1 MPKSGETDSRARRPR
16 PPSALH
22 CWAWEHSL
30 ALFLHR
36 VLSCLSLSAPPPLSP
51 LRPPV
56 NRRLDHWVYAADC
69 RMLGSITDPS
79 QLHPH
84 HLSLA
89 YGAGSMGMGL
99 SGGAVPSSPM
109 APPMTPAVAAGY
121 YAGAGA
127 GVGLPPMTPAPPL
140 RERRRSLP
148 SPKPEG
154 FATSERAGTAFGF
167 GSSVPPSPSTGATTA
182 PFTLGSAVG
191 GGAQGLNNTMA
202 PPLAGSTLTAGS
214 SAVVAGSS
222 PGFGGGGNMP
232 PPMSPLGL
240 LPLTASASLGAS
252 AGGGMMNG
260 LGLTG
265 GLPASALALGSVGV
279 AGLPGASPSLSR
291 RLTRRDKRKFNDVLG
306 ADGDDM
312 SETIDQ
318 QEAYYEKEYE
328 EKTKVKNINTVQI
341 GQYEIDCWYYSP
353 FPDEYRNEQKL
364 WFCPFCLKYAKS
376 ERNYIRHR
384 RECTW
389 KHPPGQEIYR
399 DTSNRISVFEVDG
412 DVFPLYCQNL
422 CLLSKLFI
430 DHKTLYYDVE
440 PFLFYILCEYDPG
453 TNLGPA
459 PSQNLSE
466 GQRQEIEGSI
476 QAAVGG
482 RVERDHRSTSSQAA
496 AAAAAASMDAGF
508 HLVAYFSKEKNSSES
523 YNVACILTYPQYQRK
538 GYGRFL
544 ISLSYELSKLEH
556 KTGTPERPLSDL
568 GKVSYMSYWQQ
579 VIVELLTGYVA
590 QMAPATEMA
599 SARSSAGGA
608 LSASNAALMVDST
621 GAATGA
627 NAVYENFI
635 TIAEI
640 ENITGMAK
648 LGQTETR
655 ADEREA
661 EQRAGVAAVHERC
674 ACHLTPCCSCC
685 LCCCVCV
692 FVDIDRTL
700 KKLDF
705 VRWVRGERVISV
717 TPRLLEQ
724 RRLQYCVQQPG
735 RAHSKYVH
743 FDPVRSTH
751 TTKQA
756 LCALLP

>member
-1 MPKSGETDSRARRPR
+1 
-16 PPSALH
+16 
-22 CWAWEHSL
+22 
-30 ALFLHR
+30 
-36 VLSCLSLSAPPPLSP
+36 
-51 LRPPV
+51 
-56 NRRLDHWVYAADC
+56 
-69 RMLGSITDPS
+69 MLGSITDPS

-89 YGAGSMGMGL
+89 YGAGPLGV
-99 SGGAVPSSPM
+99 GGAVPSSPM
-109 APPMTPAVAAGY
+109 APPMTPQVAAGY
-121 YAGAGA
+121 YASAGYLPQGVGAA
-127 GVGLPPMTPAPPL
+127 GLPPMTPAPPL

-167 GSSVPPSPSTGATTA
+167 GSSVPPSPSTGSTAA
-182 PFTLGSAVG
+182 PFTLGNSAA
-191 GGAQGLNNTMA
+191 GAAMGLNNTMA
-202 PPLAGSTLTAGS
+202 PPPLASAALGTA
-214 SAVVAGSS
+214 SAAGSS
-222 PGFGGGGNMP
+222 PGLGGGGSMP

-252 AGGGMMNG
+252 AGGGGMMNG

-265 GLPASALALGSVGV
+265 GLPASALALGSVS
-279 AGLPGASPSLSR
+279 ALPGASPSLSR

-306 ADGDDM
+306 GDGDDGM

-376 ERNYIRHR
+376 ERTYAKHR

-399 DTSNRISVFEVDG
+399 DTNNRISVFEVDG
-412 DVFPLYCQNL
+412 DVFSLYCQNL

-453 TNLGPA
+453 TNVGPLPA
-459 PSQNLSE
+459 GQAGMSE
-466 GQRQEIEGSI
+466 AQKQEMEGSI
-476 QAAVGG
+476 QSALGG
-482 RVERDHRSTSSQAA
+482 RVERDHRSTSSHAA
-496 AAAAAASMDAGF
+496 AAAAAASLDAGF

-590 QMAPATEMA
+590 QLAPAAEM
-599 SARSSAGGA
+599 SSGRSSALSG
-608 LSASNAALMVDST
+608 SASSSLVDST

-640 ENITGMAK
+640 ETITGMSK
-648 LGQTETR
+648 LGQCSAAAQQQQRPQRWKREEFLR
-655 ADEREA
+655 ASHR
-661 EQRAGVAAVHERC
+661 RF
-674 ACHLTPCCSCC
+674 CSD
-685 LCCCVCV
+685 LVPAQ
-692 FVDIDRTL
+692 
-700 KKLDF
+700 
-705 VRWVRGERVISV
+705 ISI
-717 TPRLLEQ
+717 
-724 RRLQYCVQQPG
+724 
-735 RAHSKYVH
+735 AH
-743 FDPVRSTH
+743 
-751 TTKQA
+751 
-756 LCALLP
+756 